1 MTNAERSIRDAFA
14 WFESV
19 TSRKGLPSGFE
30 VRRVLSDDAA
40 RKLGA
45 EPSADCVRKAVKQS
59 LDEGGSDSWRRR
71 GIYVWFWRVDGSR
84 GGSQPWPL
92 YVGKTR
98 AVRGMRGR
106 HLDDHI
112 RNPTPDRGMKDM
124 LCDPQ
129 SSYTMNT
136 LMRFSGDGVVPATNN
151 DAARSSLSMVG
162 RHMVDQFRPM
172 SVLLLPMSDDE
183 AKPIGLLDDAEGV
196 LIAASEL
203 IHRETRPAQVGALS
217 CMMNSAGKASALG
230 VGLEKLCSLGEVSQI
245 SRKLRVLMGAAGD
258 VS

>member
-1 MTNAERSIRDAFA
+1 MTNAERSIRDALA
-14 WFESV
+14 WFGSV
-19 TSRKGLPSGFE
+19 TRREGFPNGFE
-30 VRRVLSDDAA
+30 VRRALSDDAA
-40 RKLGA
+40 RNLRA
-45 EPSADCVRKAVKQS
+45 EPSAQCVYEAVKKS
-59 LDEGGSDSWRRR
+59 LELGGSDSWRRK
-71 GIYVWFWRVDGSR
+71 GIYVWFWRVDRPG
-84 GGSQPWPL
+84 GGSKPWPL

-112 RNPTPDRGMKDM
+112 VNPTPKRGMKDM

-129 SSYTMNT
+129 ESYTKNT
-136 LMRFSGDGVVPATNN
+136 LMRFTGSGRVPAT
-151 DAARSSLSMVG
+151 DQTGTRSSESLVG
-162 RHMVDQFRPM
+162 AHMVAQFRPM

-183 AKPIGLLDDAEGV
+183 AKPRGLLDDAEGI

-230 VGLEKLCSLGEVSQI
+230 IGLEKLCSLEEVSQV
-245 SRKLRVLMGAAGD
+245 SRKLKVLMETASD